1 MTAGKVRVMDKAAEV
16 DLILKATDGDQ
27 AAASALIEEH
37 QRSLYAFILRLSGS
51 PEMAED
57 IVQDA
62 FVRALANLHRFD
74 PRFRFST
81 WIFTIAKR
89 LYMNAMQKHRPVYD
103 SDTVSGKATDA
114 GRPFESPIKFEQSRV
129 RTDSLNQALASLPEE
144 QREIVVLFHQLE
156 WPILRIAEFVGMP
169 EGTVKSHLHR
179 GRKKLRKYLEAN
191 HANVARDFSF
201 AHTAN

>member
-1 MTAGKVRVMDKAAEV
+1 MDKEREV
-16 DLILKATDGDQ
+16 DLIQL
-27 AAASALIEEH
+27 AASGDKEASASLIREH

-51 PEMAED
+51 PEIAED

-89 LYMNAMQKHRPVYD
+89 LYMNAMQKHRPVFD
-103 SDTVSGKATDA
+103 SDTVTGYATDSA
-114 GRPFESPIKFEQSRV
+114 RPEAMPIQREQT
-129 RTDSLNQALASLPEE
+129 RTQADSLSRALASLPHD
-144 QREIVVLFHQLE
+144 QREIVILFHQLD

-179 GRKKLRKYLEAN
+179 GRKKLRKFIEEH
-191 HANVARDFSF
+191 HADVATEF
-201 AHTAN
+201 AGLTTL